1 MLLHGE
7 KCQESSLSSLFS
19 GGGSDKTKRVVL
31 KRKQQR
37 QFVPAK

>member
-1 MLLHGE
+1 MVRNA
-7 KCQESSLSSLFS
+7 KRAPFPLSFS